1 LQEERAKALE
11 KEMEYKNEIKQLQST
26 VTALALDLKSSQES
40 VSDWG
45 SLQDP
50 SLMTRTTDSYASV
63 AARGVE
69 LHEADQ
75 T

>member
-11 KEMEYKNEIKQLQST
+11 KEMEYKNEIKQLQTT

-50 SLMTRTTDSYASV
+50 SLITGTTDSSV